1 MAMCSTPDTIPSQFT
16 TLGFSASL
24 PSTTQAIDWPSSG
37 SNTLLGTPSSSI
49 ASTVTVY
56 AEGAKKDTTLTS
68 VVVITTTAK
77 PPPAPTNGV
86 FIIFITS
93 EATSLVKVK
102 KNPTWAMFE
111 QKPADHYDDIC
122 AWSAAATV
130 AASEEIGSSDV
141 PWPPDLEAGKSKIW
155 GHSGCKYY
163 GVRDGAG
170 SFSCD
175 GVKKV
180 QCAVDSNVLDPK
192 ATKALRCVYP
202 LIEIMLVPKV
212 RCFIR

>member
-1 MAMCSTPDTIPSQFT
+1 MAMCSEPGSILSRST
-16 TLGFSASL
+16 TLGFSTSL
-24 PSTTQAIDWPSSG
+24 PSATQSMDWPSSW
-37 SNTLLGTPSSSI
+37 SDTLVDTTSSSI

-68 VVVITTTAK
+68 VVVITTTAE

-86 FIIFITS
+86 FITFIS
-93 EATSLVKVK
+93 SKATSLVRVK
-102 KNPTWAMFE
+102 KNPAWAMFE
-111 QKPADHYDDIC
+111 QKLADHYDDIC
-122 AWSAAATV
+122 AWPAAATV
-130 AASEEIGSSDV
+130 AAPEEIGSSDV
-141 PWPPDLEAGKSKIW
+141 PWPPDLEAGESKIW

-163 GVRDGAG
+163 GVKDGAG

-175 GVKKV
+175 GVEKV

-192 ATKALRCVYP
+192 ATKVLRCVYP
-202 LIEIMLVPKV
+202 LIENVLVPKV